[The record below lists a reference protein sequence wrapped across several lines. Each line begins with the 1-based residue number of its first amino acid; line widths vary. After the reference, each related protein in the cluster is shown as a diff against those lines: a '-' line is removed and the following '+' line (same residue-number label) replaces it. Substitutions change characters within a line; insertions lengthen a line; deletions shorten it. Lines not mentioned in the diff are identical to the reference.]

1 LDIALAIHFYEAIL
15 ATLAII
21 VWHFYHVIFDPD
33 VYPLNFALV
42 DGKVSED
49 VYREEHELDYDRLKQ
64 NESNVLAVN
73 QESEAPLTES
83 QTEQS
88 QTDDHA

>member
-1 LDIALAIHFYEAIL
+1 
-15 ATLAII
+15 
-21 VWHFYHVIFDPD
+21 
-33 VYPLNFALV
+33 
-42 DGKVSED
+42 
-49 VYREEHELDYDRLKQ
+49 
-64 NESNVLAVN
+64 VLAVN